1 MAFCR
6 NCGSPIDNN
15 DDFCV
20 HCGTKITTPQMP
32 RKGIGLAITS
42 LIVGIIGAVVALEVF
57 LLSFVAHAVP
67 SFAKSAHTFFT
78 FLPIYAMFSVIS
90 IILLAIARARGYSGR
105 LRKVSFKMGVA
116 SLIALAIGALSF
128 AFALY
133 W

>member
-6 NCGSPIDNN
+6 NCGSPVDNN

-20 HCGTKITTPQMP
+20 HCGTRITAPQMP

-42 LIVGIIGAVVALEVF
+42 LIFGIIGAVVALEVF
-57 LLSFVAHAVP
+57 ILSFVAHAVP
-67 SFAKSAHTFFT
+67 SLAKGAHA
-78 FLPIYAMFSVIS
+78 FLIFIPIYAMFSVIS
-90 IILLAIARARGYSGR
+90 IILLTIARARGYSGR
-105 LRKVSFKMGVA
+105 LRKVSFKMGTA

>member
-6 NCGSPIDNN
+6 NCGSPVDNN

-20 HCGTKITTPQMP
+20 HCGTRITAPQMP
-32 RKGIGLAITS
+32 RKGVGLAITS
-42 LIVGIIGAVVALEVF
+42 LIVGIIGALIALEVF
-57 LLSFVAHAVP
+57 AFSFVVLAIPTIADGME
-67 SFAKSAHTFFT
+67 T
-78 FLPIYAMFSVIS
+78 FLLCIPIYAMFSVIS

-128 AFALY
+128 AFVLY